1 MKHDLIS
8 SAFVVT
14 DERKCMKPHP
24 DQIQAQHH
32 NPAHA
37 AFVPLGH
44 DPGRSP
50 ETFSLQVSSEVINEI
65 NAY

>member
-1 MKHDLIS
+1 MKHNLIS

-14 DERKCMKPHP
+14 DEGKCMKPQP
-24 DQIQAQHH
+24 DQSQAQRH
-32 NPAHA
+32 NQAHA

-50 ETFSLQVSSEVINEI
+50 ETFSLQVSSEFFLTNK
-65 NAY
+65 